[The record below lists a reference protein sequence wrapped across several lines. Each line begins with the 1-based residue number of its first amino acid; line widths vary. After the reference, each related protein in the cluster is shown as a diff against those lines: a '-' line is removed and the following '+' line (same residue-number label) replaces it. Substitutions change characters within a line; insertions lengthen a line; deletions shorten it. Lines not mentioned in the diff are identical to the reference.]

1 MSELLEQELATHS
14 SVLAWRSPWTEEP
27 GGLESMGSQRVGH
40 DCVTSTHAC
49 PGSMSWQMVVHG
61 VAESDTTQQLNE
73 RNELHE
79 HWGTC
84 VFLNYGLHRLLS
96 LVLCDDLEGW
106 DGGVGGR
113 LKWEGI
119 YVYI

>member
-1 MSELLEQELATHS
+1 MDRG
-14 SVLAWRSPWTEEP
+14 AWGARVHGVARSWTRLCDQHP
-27 GGLESMGSQRVGH
+27 R
-40 DCVTSTHAC
+40 
-49 PGSMSWQMVVHG
+49 MSWQAVVHG

-73 RNELHE
+73 WNELRE

-84 VFLNYGLHRLLS
+84 VFLNHGLHRLLS